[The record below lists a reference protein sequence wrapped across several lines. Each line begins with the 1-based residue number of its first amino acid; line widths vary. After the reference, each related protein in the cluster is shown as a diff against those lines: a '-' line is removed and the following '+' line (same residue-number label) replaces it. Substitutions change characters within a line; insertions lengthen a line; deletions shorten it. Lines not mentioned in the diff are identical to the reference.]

1 MKVRSVLA
9 AVIVSTGV
17 LTACGASAPPANE
30 LAIEVIDSLDVS
42 ETVKECMR
50 AEVETFE
57 GEELDE
63 IAAAADDGNTD
74 AVASMLAFQEALEDC
89 QAAG

>member
-9 AVIVSTGV
+9 AVILSTGA
-17 LTACGASAPPANE
+17 LAACGASAPPANE

-42 ETVKECMR
+42 DAVKACMR

-63 IAAAADDGNTD
+63 IAAAADEKNAEGI
-74 AVASMLAFQEALEDC
+74 AALAAFQAALEDC
-89 QAAG
+89 QSAG